1 MAGELVP
8 MPGTDLVPDGWWE
21 ATVVPWADSQTEAD
35 VIRRA
40 DAELA
45 GWEAAWRQ
53 IGKDTLELTRARRY
67 LEIRRGEL
75 LGDVVEGQRTDLE
88 PLRASNGLERTL
100 RHRLREL
107 ARGKARAMECMR
119 EATDAELVTRA
130 ALLKAI
136 YGAHVGAN
144 AGDNEWYTPPE
155 YIKAAVAVMGAI
167 DLDPA
172 SSERANDVIGA
183 AEFFT
188 EEDDGLTEEW
198 HGRVWMNPPYARPLI
213 DRFCERLAEC
223 HAEGDVPEACVLVNN
238 ATETAW
244 FHSLAAQA
252 SAMCF
257 PRGRVKFWHPR
268 KESVPLQGQAVI
280 YMGKQVAEFRREFAQ
295 FGFTVTL

>member
-1 MAGELVP
+1 M
-8 MPGTDLVPDGWWE
+8 PDGWWE
-21 ATVVPWADSQTEAD
+21 ATVVPWADRQAETD
-35 VIRRA
+35 GIKRL

-45 GWEAAWRQ
+45 GFEAAWRQ

-75 LGDVVEGQRTDLE
+75 DEPRPGRRTDLQPVARE
-88 PLRASNGLERTL
+88 QQVEKTL
-100 RHRLREL
+100 RHRLRQL
-107 ARGKARAMECMR
+107 AEGKPRAMEILR
-119 EATDAELVTRA
+119 EAVDAEQVTRA

-136 YGAHVGAN
+136 HGAHVGAN
-144 AGDNEWYTPPE
+144 SGDNEWYTPAG
-155 YIKAAVAVMGAI
+155 YIKAAVAVMGAV

-172 SSERANDVIGA
+172 SSAEANAIVGA

-188 EEDDGLTEEW
+188 EEDDGLSEEW

-223 HAEGDVPEACVLVNN
+223 HAAGDVTEACVLVNN

-252 SAMCF
+252 TAMCF

-268 KESVPLQGQAVI
+268 KDSVPLQGQTVI
-280 YMGKQVAEFRREFAQ
+280 YMGARVAEFRAEFSQ
-295 FGFTVTL
+295 FGFTVMR

>member
-1 MAGELVP
+1 

-35 VIRRA
+35 AIRRA

-45 GWEAAWRQ
+45 GFEAAWRQ
-53 IGKDTLELTRARRY
+53 INKDTLELTRARRY

-75 LGDVVEGQRTDLE
+75 LGDGQEAMLAGKADPSLAREGLDR
-88 PLRASNGLERTL
+88 NL
-100 RHRLREL
+100 RHRLRQL
-107 ARGKARAMECMR
+107 AEGKLRAMEYLR
-119 EATDAELVTRA
+119 EATDAELVTRT

-144 AGDNEWYTPPE
+144 AGDNEWYTPAD
-155 YIKAAVAVMGAI
+155 YIKAAVAVMGVI

-172 SSERANDVIGA
+172 SSEEANTIIGA
-183 AEFFT
+183 RGFFT
-188 EEDDGLTEEW
+188 EEDDGLSEQW

-213 DRFCERLAEC
+213 DRFCERLADSY
-223 HAEGDVPEACVLVNN
+223 AEGDVSEACVLVNN

-252 SAMCF
+252 VAMCF

-268 KESVPLQGQAVI
+268 KESAPLQGQAVI
-280 YMGKQVAEFRREFAQ
+280 YFGANVAQFRTEFAR
-295 FGFTVTL
+295 FGFVLVR